1 MKNQG
6 KKSSEA
12 RRDCEEKRGGK
23 ESYTKDRER
32 ERERARGGEMFLH

>member
-12 RRDCEEKRGGK
+12 RRDCKEKRGEK
-23 ESYTKDRER
+23 ESYTKERER
-32 ERERARGGEMFLH
+32 ERERVRGGEMFLH